1 MPLFQ
6 KLKTIHFPLEI
17 ILCKDDFKEFFP
29 NWFLLF
35 LLQSLTKITMPVQ
48 RKGMRAL
55 QIWVSRVT
63 SNYSSI
69 EITDLTT
76 SFRNGLAFVGII
88 HHFKPDLITNPDKLD
103 PEDIIGNNDLAY
115 KVAEEKLQIP
125 SLLDSEDMLASEEP
139 DKFSIVTYLAQF
151 YHLFKNEDKN
161 VSPNVSL
168 HLSSESESET
178 PLGTPTSNKKTFD
191 KNDLIEKYGEEIFKK
206 TPVKK
211 VSTEEEDEG
220 VVVTMTRPK
229 RRVVGGVAS
238 MCKDFERK
246 ARFEK

>member
-1 MPLFQ
+1 
-6 KLKTIHFPLEI
+6 
-17 ILCKDDFKEFFP
+17 
-29 NWFLLF
+29 
-35 LLQSLTKITMPVQ
+35 
-48 RKGMRAL
+48 MRAL

-63 SNYSSI
+63 SNYNSI
-69 EITDLTT
+69 EITDHTT

-103 PEDIIGNNDLAY
+103 PEDIMGNNDLAY

-125 SLLDSEDMLASEEP
+125 SLLDSEDMLATDEP

-191 KNDLIEKYGEEIFKK
+191 KNDLIEKYGEEIFSSKTK
-206 TPVKK
+206 TPAIKK

-238 MCKDFERK
+238 MCKDFERR
-246 ARFEK
+246 ANIQ

>member
-1 MPLFQ
+1 
-6 KLKTIHFPLEI
+6 
-17 ILCKDDFKEFFP
+17 
-29 NWFLLF
+29 
-35 LLQSLTKITMPVQ
+35 MPVQ

-63 SNYSSI
+63 SDYSSI
-69 EITDLTT
+69 EINDLST

-88 HHFKPDLITNPDKLD
+88 HHFRPDLITNPDKLD

-115 KVAEEKLQIP
+115 KVAENKLEIP

-168 HLSSESESET
+168 HLSSESDSDVAAT
-178 PLGTPTSNKKTFD
+178 PPLGCTPTGTPTSNKKTFD
-191 KNDLIEKYGEEIFKK
+191 RNDLIEKYGEELFNSDKNTKK
-206 TPVKK
+206 ATPPDD
-211 VSTEEEDEG
+211 EDEG
-220 VVVTMTRPK
+220 VVVSMRVTRPK
-229 RRVVGGVAS
+229 RIGGVAS
-238 MCKDFERK
+238 MCKKFEMK
-246 ARFEK
+246 AKIAEK

>member
-1 MPLFQ
+1 
-6 KLKTIHFPLEI
+6 
-17 ILCKDDFKEFFP
+17 
-29 NWFLLF
+29 
-35 LLQSLTKITMPVQ
+35 
-48 RKGMRAL
+48 MRAL

-63 SNYSSI
+63 SNYNSI

-103 PEDIIGNNDLAY
+103 PEDIMGNNDLAY

-125 SLLDSEDMLASEEP
+125 SLLDSEDMLATDEP

-191 KNDLIEKYGEEIFKK
+191 KNDLIEKYGEEIFCSKTK
-206 TPVKK
+206 TPAIKK

-238 MCKDFERK
+238 MCKDFERR
-246 ARFEK
+246 ANIQ

>member
-1 MPLFQ
+1 MT
-6 KLKTIHFPLEI
+6 LKNFSLI
-17 ILCKDDFKEFFP
+17 DFCY
-29 NWFLLF
+29 F

>member
-1 MPLFQ
+1 
-6 KLKTIHFPLEI
+6 
-17 ILCKDDFKEFFP
+17 
-29 NWFLLF
+29 
-35 LLQSLTKITMPVQ
+35 
-48 RKGMRAL
+48 MRAL

-63 SNYSSI
+63 SNYNSI

-103 PEDIIGNNDLAY
+103 PEDIMGNNDLAY

-125 SLLDSEDMLASEEP
+125 SLLDSEDMLATDEP

-191 KNDLIEKYGEEIFKK
+191 KNDLIEKYGEEIFSSKTK
-206 TPVKK
+206 TPAIKK

-238 MCKDFERK
+238 MCKDFERR
-246 ARFEK
+246 ANIQ

>member
-1 MPLFQ
+1 
-6 KLKTIHFPLEI
+6 
-17 ILCKDDFKEFFP
+17 
-29 NWFLLF
+29 
-35 LLQSLTKITMPVQ
+35 MPVQ

-63 SNYSSI
+63 SNYNSI

-103 PEDIIGNNDLAY
+103 PEDIMGNNDLAY

-125 SLLDSEDMLASEEP
+125 SLLDSEDMLATDEP

-191 KNDLIEKYGEEIFKK
+191 KNDLIEKYGEEIFSSKTK
-206 TPVKK
+206 TPAIKK

-238 MCKDFERK
+238 MCKDFERR
-246 ARFEK
+246 ANIQ